1 MLTPQALDAALR
13 DCRADLYQAAAQT
26 LRMAGVAPNDVGS
39 VILVGGS
46 SLMGF
51 VAEEALRLCP
61 AAQLLRSEAFTAVV
75 DGLALATAQDA
86 LV

>member
-1 MLTPQALDAALR
+1 MSTP
-13 DCRADLYQAAAQT
+13 LYGYRQFKNIAAQT
-26 LRMAGVAPNDVGS
+26 LAMAGVAPGQVGS

-46 SLMGF
+46 SLMGL

-75 DGLALATAQDA
+75 DGLALAAA
-86 LV
+86 R